1 MRFDFY
7 RVLPR
12 NVIVIL
18 IIVTKMTIVN
28 LVTTRILVSNVKFV
42 MEQMVNV
49 TTLKT
54 WVNPKNANPEKF
66 VHLSS
71 MVIQNNISFI
81 Q

>member
-1 MRFDFY
+1 MT
-7 RVLPR
+7 
-12 NVIVIL
+12 L

-42 MEQMVNV
+42 MEEMVYV
-49 TTLKT
+49 TMLKT
-54 WVNPKNANPEKF
+54 WVNQKNANPEKF

>member
-1 MRFDFY
+1 M
-7 RVLPR
+7 
-12 NVIVIL
+12 IL

-42 MEQMVNV
+42 MEEMVYV
-49 TTLKT
+49 TMLKT